1 MTLKSVKKLINE
13 KCEVLD
19 DMHFFVN
26 EIYSEW
32 DEGKMEYDEAK
43 KIILKFCNDF
53 IKHNREEV
61 KNGTN

>member
-43 KIILKFCNDF
+43 KLY
-53 IKHNREEV
+53 
-61 KNGTN
+61 